1 MSKFIEEILKNETF
15 LDVIYNFASFYKG
28 SDYEQNMSNFYNNSD
43 KKVRFISKNTE
54 WILITDDGDC
64 YGILNRFVVKVNS
77 EGEFSY
83 VCHGFENLVKMLLS
97 DNLNLLN
104 AEYYCKNKKITL
116 EKILKEYQ
124 RICNKYSIQQNLIIN
139 EQEFEDYLTNNG
151 V

>member
-1 MSKFIEEILKNETF
+1 
-15 LDVIYNFASFYKG
+15 
-28 SDYEQNMSNFYNNSD
+28 
-43 KKVRFISKNTE
+43 
-54 WILITDDGDC
+54 
-64 YGILNRFVVKVNS
+64 
-77 EGEFSY
+77 
-83 VCHGFENLVKMLLS
+83 MLLS